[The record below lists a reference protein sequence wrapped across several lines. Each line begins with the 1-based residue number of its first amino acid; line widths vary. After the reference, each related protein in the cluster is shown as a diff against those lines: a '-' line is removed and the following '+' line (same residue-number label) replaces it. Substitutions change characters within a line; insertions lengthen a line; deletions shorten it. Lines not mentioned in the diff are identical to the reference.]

1 MSQRIQEHVVP
12 AFLAVLAMSG
22 CHSADQVSPRNPP
35 VAWSAASER
44 QAAAVQA
51 ILAGQKQPGPAPVV
65 FIDGE
70 RYTGSGGGEFAIIDP
85 RRIATIQALTGA
97 EAEARA
103 GAAGQHGVIWITTK
117 PAAASR

>member
-1 MSQRIQEHVVP
+1 MVNRRTRAGIAAMIVV
-12 AFLAVLAMSG
+12 LAVSG
-22 CHSADQVSPRNPP
+22 CRAADQVSPRNPP

-51 ILAGQKQPGPAPVV
+51 ILTGQKQPGPAPVV
-65 FIDGE
+65 FIDGQ

-103 GAAGQHGVIWITTK
+103 GAAGQHGVIWITTQ
-117 PAAASR
+117 PAPPVR